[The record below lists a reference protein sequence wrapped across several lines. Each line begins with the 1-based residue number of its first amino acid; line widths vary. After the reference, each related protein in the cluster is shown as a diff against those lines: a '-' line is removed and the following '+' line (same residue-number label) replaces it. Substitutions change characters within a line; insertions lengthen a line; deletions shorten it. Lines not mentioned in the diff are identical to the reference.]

1 MYLYILGGNSFHLF
15 TPLICSCKD
24 LGIVYSDISKIHIH
38 TAFPQNMALA
48 SAKLQMEKDGCGIRL
63 CHNEGHA
70 DPPPQKCPHQ
80 KVIVNGAQ
88 CSESNGKNNK
98 KILRFL
104 FFELSSK
111 IGVIFS

>member
-1 MYLYILGGNSFHLF
+1 MKDMQ
-15 TPLICSCKD
+15 TPP
-24 LGIVYSDISKIHIH
+24 
-38 TAFPQNMALA
+38 A
-48 SAKLQMEKDGCGIRL
+48 
-63 CHNEGHA
+63 
-70 DPPPQKCPHQ
+70 PPQKCPHQ

-111 IGVIFS
+111 IGVIFSEKWH